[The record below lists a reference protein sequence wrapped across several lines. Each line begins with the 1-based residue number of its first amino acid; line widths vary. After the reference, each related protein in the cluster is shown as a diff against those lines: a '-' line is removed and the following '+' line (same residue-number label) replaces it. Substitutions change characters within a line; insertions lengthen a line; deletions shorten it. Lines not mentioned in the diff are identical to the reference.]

1 MFFQVAFLLLLLL
14 LFLLLFSITSD
25 FNAMRF
31 NDNPFTCQCEK
42 EKKNAYGFQ
51 TSHLYWSFLND
62 IIAVK
67 G

>member
-1 MFFQVAFLLLLLL
+1 MMYGRACKQYVFQVAFLLLLL

-42 EKKNAYGFQ
+42 EKKMLTVFKHRTYIGRF
-51 TSHLYWSFLND
+51 
-62 IIAVK
+62 
-67 G
+67 